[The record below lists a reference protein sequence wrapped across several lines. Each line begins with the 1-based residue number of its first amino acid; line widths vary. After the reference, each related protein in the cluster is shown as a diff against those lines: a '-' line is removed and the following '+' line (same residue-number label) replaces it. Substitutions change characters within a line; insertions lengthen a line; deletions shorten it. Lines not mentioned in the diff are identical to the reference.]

1 MVIVFVHGWSVRNT
15 NTYGQLPARLK
26 KSFQSAGKDIRVE
39 NVYLGQY
46 ISFDDAVTLD
56 DIARAFDFAL
66 REKLFDAGKKQ
77 WTKFACITH
86 STGGPVV
93 RLWMDLFYGKDHLAA
108 CPMSHLVMLA
118 PANHGSALAQLGK
131 SRLSRIK
138 SLFEGAEPGTGVL
151 DWLELGSNLTWDLNT
166 RTLEHDYAAAG
177 VWVFTL
183 TGQKIDRSLYDHL
196 NSYTGEPGSDGVVRA
211 AAANLN
217 YQLVRLVQK
226 GKRLVLDAQQQTRP
240 TAMGILPGR
249 AHSGTNIGIIRSVK
263 ATGDHPTLTWVSRCL
278 GVEDATGYAAVAREL
293 SDLTAQTQKDERLEV
308 VEKRFLPDQKY
319 YTYRYSMVIF
329 RLRNDR
335 GAFLS
340 NYDLIL
346 TAGPDYSPDD
356 LPTDF
361 FVDRQRN
368 LLNLGQLTYY
378 LNYDA
383 LDKLRRGGGEGRI
396 GFKINARPNQGLAFY
411 QVAEFQSDTSGVRQ
425 FFRPNETTLVDIL
438 ITRKVDARVFRLS
451 EKLPRGDK
459 GEEISKEPM
468 GSIVP

>member
-1 MVIVFVHGWSVRNT
+1 M
-15 NTYGQLPARLK
+15 
-26 KSFQSAGKDIRVE
+26 
-39 NVYLGQY
+39 
-46 ISFDDAVTLD
+46 
-56 DIARAFDFAL
+56 
-66 REKLFDAGKKQ
+66 
-77 WTKFACITH
+77 
-86 STGGPVV
+86 
-93 RLWMDLFYGKDHLAA
+93 
-108 CPMSHLVMLA
+108 
-118 PANHGSALAQLGK
+118 
-131 SRLSRIK
+131 
-138 SLFEGAEPGTGVL
+138 
-151 DWLELGSNLTWDLNT
+151 
-166 RTLEHDYAAAG
+166 RTL
-177 VWVFTL
+177 
-183 TGQKIDRSLYDHL
+183 
-196 NSYTGEPGSDGVVRA
+196 
-211 AAANLN
+211 
-217 YQLVRLVQK
+217 
-226 GKRLVLDAQQQTRP
+226 
-240 TAMGILPGR
+240 
-249 AHSGTNIGIIRSVK
+249 
-263 ATGDHPTLTWVSRCL
+263 
-278 GVEDATGYAAVAREL
+278 TGYAAVAREL

-368 LLNLGQLTYY
+368 LLNPGQLTYY